1 MSHVVLISL
10 NIFANDSSAQE
21 PQTDQLKNQVR
32 NQSLM
37 TTKTLKDPLME
48 TKELDTE
55 EAKVA

>member
-1 MSHVVLISL
+1 MLYLL

>member
-1 MSHVVLISL
+1 MAHLVVILL

-32 NQSLM
+32 NQSLI
-37 TTKTLKDPLME
+37 TTKTLKDLLME

-55 EAKVA
+55 EAMVA